1 MNAVRNSLV
10 TSFEFTTLCAVGEGA
25 IINVERGR
33 VRFREEAE
41 GLSYELR
48 PSRRSDPP
56 PTPSAMADASDSI
69 PPSMPPSIPGS
80 VPAPDSGDGVDALDV
95 YRLDENATNG
105 SAAVF
110 VGRLVHGRQGWR
122 PEMTK
127 RDRLREQL
135 VVIARAWNRALV
147 LKK

>member
-1 MNAVRNSLV
+1 M
-10 TSFEFTTLCAVGEGA
+10 GEGA

-33 VRFREEAE
+33 VRFREEPE
-41 GLSYELR
+41 GMSYELR
-48 PSRRSDPP
+48 PSRRSDPSPDGGPADSLP
-56 PTPSAMADASDSI
+56 PE
-69 PPSMPPSIPGS
+69 
-80 VPAPDSGDGVDALDV
+80 SGDDAEALDV
-95 YRLDENATNG
+95 YRLDDSATNG
-105 SAAVF
+105 HAAQF
-110 VGRLVHGRQGWR
+110 LGRLVHGRQGWR